1 MASSCT
7 ELDVKKEHSWER
19 SLLASKH
26 KLFSGK
32 SRRKGVAK
40 KTKFFFFFVE
50 HTKDQSQP
58 LNTFKVGMLNRH
70 NTSISKQLLWVI
82 VDKLPKHNNN
92 DNNNKQNGV
101 NN

>member
-19 SLLASKH
+19 SLLVSKH

-40 KTKFFFFFVE
+40 KTKFFFFVE
-50 HTKDQSQP
+50 HT
-58 LNTFKVGMLNRH
+58 
-70 NTSISKQLLWVI
+70 
-82 VDKLPKHNNN
+82 
-92 DNNNKQNGV
+92 
-101 NN
+101 